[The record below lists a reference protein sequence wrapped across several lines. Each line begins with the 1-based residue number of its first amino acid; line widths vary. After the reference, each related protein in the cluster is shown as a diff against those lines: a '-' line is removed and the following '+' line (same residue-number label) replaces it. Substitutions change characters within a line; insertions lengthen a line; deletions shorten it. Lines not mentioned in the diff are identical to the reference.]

1 MSEKRVATDPIKGYR
16 YQFNCSIEQIL
27 ELESNAD
34 TIVIEGIEDIDV
46 NTATETIA
54 IQCKYYEKTEYNHS
68 VVAKPIRLM
77 LTHYKKLKDNNKPF
91 INYMIYGKYKS
102 GQEKLILPLDREYLI
117 KYFLTYTKDKIKKY
131 HHIELG
137 LSENDLDNFTSLLKI
152 DVNAKEYKEQY
163 QFIINLLK
171 ECFACTEMEAEYCYY
186 SNALKIIFNLAIKDK
201 DSSRKISKYD
211 FLKQID
217 KKEFLFNAWFIK
229 LKGKKKYYKILKDQ
243 YFKSGLNTSPFER
256 FFLIELLENNF
267 NIADLKIL
275 ILGIQKK
282 WSKLSKR
289 EKQSFC
295 PYIYIHGINNEDLVN
310 VKTCLRDEGYFCIDG
325 FDFCNAPYS
334 AKSIVRQATYH
345 NKIKLKILNKVEHIN
360 LAIAEISKTIEIY
373 QFYLNSPYYQSVES
387 NVKHIKIQIENLR
400 DIEEI
405 LK

>member
-1 MSEKRVATDPIKGYR
+1 MSEKRIATDPIKGYR
-16 YQFNCSIEQIL
+16 YQFNRSIEQIL

-46 NTATETIA
+46 NTATETVA

-68 VVAKPIRLM
+68 VIAKSIRLM
-77 LTHYKKLKDNNKPF
+77 LTHYKKLKDDNKPF

-102 GQEKLILPLDREYLI
+102 GQEKLILPLNREYLI
-117 KYFLTYTKDKIKKY
+117 KHFLTYTKDKIKKY

-137 LSENDLDNFTSLLKI
+137 LSENDLDNFILLLKI
-152 DVNAKEYKEQY
+152 DVNAKEYKEQC
-163 QFIINLLK
+163 QSIINLLK
-171 ECFACTEMEAEYCYY
+171 EHFACTEMEAEYCYY

-217 KKEFLFNAWFIK
+217 KKEFLFNAWFIQ
-229 LKGKKKYYKILKDQ
+229 LKGKKKYCKILKDQ

-256 FFLIELLENNF
+256 FFLIELSKNNF
-267 NIADLKIL
+267 NIADLKML

-282 WSKLSKR
+282 WSKLLKR

-310 VKTCLRDEGYFCIDG
+310 VKKCLGDEGYFCIDG
-325 FDFCNAPYS
+325 FDFYNAPYS
-334 AKSIVRQATYH
+334 AKSIVKQATYH
-345 NKIKLKILNKVEHIN
+345 NKIKLKILNKVEHID
-360 LAIAEISKTIEIY
+360 LAIAEISKTVEIY
-373 QFYLNSPYYQSVES
+373 QFYLNSPYYQLEEL
-387 NVKHIKIQIENLR
+387 NIKHIKIQVENLR
-400 DIEEI
+400 DVEEI